1 MTRRNLLATPLAAW
15 ERDGLKA
22 ALVKA
27 GLPADDVGDARLL
40 FWRFETTD
48 IPVGFGGLEIHGS
61 DALLRSLVTLP
72 PLRQIGMGAAMVAVL
87 ETEARALK
95 CRAIY
100 LPDRVGCEFLRPAR
114 LCALRAQRRAGSD
127 PRQPTIRR
135 VLRAHRGRDGQAY
148 RLVPRTRSS
157 RTPCGKC
164 GRELRVK
171 KGH

>member
-1 MTRRNLLATPLAAW
+1 MTRRGLLATPLAAW

-87 ETEARALK
+87 ETEARALN
-95 CRAIY
+95 CYAIY
-100 LPDRVGCEFLRPAR
+100 LLTASDAKFFGRLGYCPCAR
-114 LCALRAQRRAGSD
+114 RDVPETG
-127 PRQPTIRR
+127 
-135 VLRAHRGRDGQAY
+135 RGRPQLA
-148 RLVPRTRSS
+148 S
-157 RTPCGKC
+157 
-164 GRELRVK
+164 
-171 KGH
+171 